1 MKKWKGALL
10 VFLFSLQVGA
20 QSTRVVEKLNA
31 LVANQPAVGL
41 AVCVVKNNKI
51 IYTQSVGVKNI
62 ETNEPLSPTDLFRI
76 ASISK
81 SFTAT
86 ALLQLVEKK
95 IITLDDDVSK
105 LAGFTIRNPN
115 FPDKVIT
122 LRLLLSHRSSLN
134 DSQGYFNLDVLDP
147 ATNSSFQ
154 KCYNAYAPGEG
165 YQYCNLN
172 FNLAGTILERLTGK
186 RFDTYIKE
194 KILTPLGIE
203 GGYNVDALDQTKF
216 ASLYEYAAKEGSFT
230 PSTGAYASRAA
241 ELANYQ
247 LGRTT
252 PIFSP
257 TGGMKISATGLA
269 TYMIMHS
276 KHGKYKGGRLLKKK
290 SSLLMQTPLSKDG
303 IDQYGLALWKTDRLI
318 PGVTLT
324 GHTGSAYGLN
334 SAMFFNPKKHFGL
347 VVICNGSKVVYK
359 DGYPTILQEAL
370 KILYEELIQHEA
382 VVN

>member
-1 MKKWKGALL
+1 MKKWKGTLFLFLFTLQLGAQPTLVEQKLKALL
-10 VFLFSLQVGA
+10 
-20 QSTRVVEKLNA
+20 TD
-31 LVANQPAVGL
+31 QPAVGL
-41 AVCVVKNNKI
+41 AVCVVKNDKI
-51 IYTQSVGVKNI
+51 IYTQSMGMKNL
-62 ETNEPLSPTDLFRI
+62 ETKEPLLPTDLFRI

-86 ALLQLVEKK
+86 AVLQLVEKK
-95 IITLDDDVSK
+95 IISLDDDVSK

-115 FPDKVIT
+115 YPDKVIT

-147 ATNSSFQ
+147 STNPSFQ
-154 KCYNAYAPGEG
+154 KCYNTYAPGEG

-186 RFDTYIKE
+186 RFDSYIKE

-203 GGYNVDALDQTKF
+203 GGYNVDSLDQAKF
-216 ASLYEYAAKEGSFT
+216 ATLYEYAAKDGVFT
-230 PSTGAYASRAA
+230 PSVGAYASRAA
-241 ELANYQ
+241 ELTTYQ
-247 LGRTT
+247 LGRST
-252 PIFSP
+252 PLFSP

-276 KHGKYKGGRLLKKK
+276 KHGKYKGGRLLKRK
-290 SSLLMQTPLSKDG
+290 SSMLMQTPLSIDG
-303 IDQYGLALWKTDRLI
+303 IDHYGLALWKTDRLV

-334 SAMFFNPKKHFGL
+334 SALFFNPKKNFGI
-347 VVICNGSKVVYK
+347 VVLCNGSKVVYK
-359 DGYPTILQEAL
+359 DGYPTIIKEAIN
-370 KILYEELIQHEA
+370 ILYKGLIKKDA
-382 VVN
+382 SVN